1 MEQVSRRL
9 RIRFHG
15 QRLSWE
21 AFWAVAGWEAARR
34 VAWWS
39 SQEERK
45 EKKSDVERG
54 RARLSSGV
62 LGQLSKQWHCL
73 WPRVYQSSPV
83 SPAVDTVFREGPSV
97 IPQKGFNSSQA
108 PLYVFSYHPLSSPVK
123 WAGPR
128 EVKLLFQSHT
138 AGQQCLPQLSS
149 IPHAVVCAPCK

>member
-1 MEQVSRRL
+1 MARGWAERPSEQWQGGKRL
-9 RIRFHG
+9 EGLLDDR
-15 QRLSWE
+15 
-21 AFWAVAGWEAARR
+21 ARR
-34 VAWWS
+34 RGKKKNQMLNVGGLASAQVCWAS
-39 SQEERK
+39 SRS
-45 EKKSDVERG
+45 SD
-54 RARLSSGV
+54 
-62 LGQLSKQWHCL
+62 CL